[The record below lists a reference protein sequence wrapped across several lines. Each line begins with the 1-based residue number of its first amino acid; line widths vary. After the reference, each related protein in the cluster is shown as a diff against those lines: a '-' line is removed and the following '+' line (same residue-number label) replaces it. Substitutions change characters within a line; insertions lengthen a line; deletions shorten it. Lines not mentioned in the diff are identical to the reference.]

1 MFLKVKTR
9 LNIYLL
15 RIALHSRSLA
25 GVAQNFTPII
35 SPQIYNNI
43 FKYQQKYEN

>member
-25 GVAQNFTPII
+25 GVAQ
-35 SPQIYNNI
+35 
-43 FKYQQKYEN
+43 KL